1 MSGTGFRP
9 DIQGLRAIAVLLVV
23 LNHAGIPGLSG
34 GYVGVDVFFVIS
46 SFVISRGLLERLR
59 QPGRID
65 LPRFYADRARRIL
78 PASLTVILLTAAAAF
93 VLVSPL
99 RLRAILGDAVAAA
112 LYVPNIRFALEKTDY
127 LAGTAPSPFQ
137 HFWSL
142 GVEEQFYLF
151 WPVLLLGAFLLAGRR
166 MPRLT
171 LLVGALALTSFA
183 ACLVLTQTAQPWAFF
198 SLPTRAWEL
207 MAGALVALAP
217 LPRLRAAP
225 ALGWLGLAA
234 IVASSVLFSAETVY
248 PGWLALVPVVG
259 AMLVIAFGAQAS
271 RGAVGR
277 VLSIRPLVFVGA
289 ISYSLYLVHWPLL
302 VLTHEQ
308 TGPGAPLPLG
318 IGIAVAAASVPVAYL
333 LYRFVETPFRRR
345 RPAPR
350 RALARSGVATITVL
364 AVLLGA
370 GPAVAMIPLA
380 TDRAV
385 AATLIGPNPHATPF
399 VPSNLQPTLADAT
412 LDTGELY
419 TDGCQQGMAD
429 SSVLSCSF
437 GDPDSQTVIA
447 LFGDSHAGRW
457 FPALKDA
464 AARLGARLETFT
476 KSRCRSV
483 DTEAAWAA
491 TQNAGCT
498 QWRTDV
504 LARLRAHPPT
514 VIVLANHLGPTVGRG
529 FEAEKADWEHGFSR
543 SIGQLPASSRVI
555 TVADTP
561 EFPSS
566 PVLCLSAHLGD
577 ADRCAVSRAQ
587 AFNRAI
593 AAADVAVSAR
603 LGTGHIDLTDYFC
616 DARECPPIIG
626 RTLVYSDEHHMTA
639 SYSALLGRPLAE
651 ALRHQLARPPTS
663 SAP

>member
-1 MSGTGFRP
+1 MSSTAFRP
-9 DIQGLRAIAVLLVV
+9 DIQGLRAVAVLLVV

-46 SFVISRGLLERLR
+46 GFVISRGLLERLAKT
-59 QPGRID
+59 GRID

-99 RLRAILGDAVAAA
+99 RLRAILGDAIAAA
-112 LYVPNIRFALEKTDY
+112 LYVPNVRFALEKTDY

-151 WPVLLLGAFLLAGRR
+151 WPVLLLGVFLLSGRR

-171 LLVGALALTSFA
+171 LIVAALALTSFA
-183 ACLVLTQTAQPWAFF
+183 ACLLLTQTAQPWAFF

-225 ALGWLGLAA
+225 ALGWLGLAGILA
-234 IVASSVLFSAETVY
+234 AAVLFSDETVY
-248 PGWLALVPVVG
+248 PGWFALVPVVG
-259 AMLVIAFGAQAS
+259 AMLVIGFGAQAS
-271 RGAVGR
+271 RVAVGR
-277 VLSIRPLVFVGA
+277 VLGIRPLVFVGA

-302 VLTHEQ
+302 VLAHEQ
-308 TGPGAPLPLG
+308 TGLATPLPLG
-318 IGIAVAAASVPVAYL
+318 YSIGLAAASVPLAYL

-350 RALARSGVATITVL
+350 RALVRSGVATVTVL

-370 GPAVAMIPLA
+370 GPAVAMIPLS
-380 TDRAV
+380 TDRSV
-385 AATLIGPNPHATPF
+385 AAAPASPNPRATPF
-399 VPSNLQPTLADAT
+399 VPSNLRPSLDDAT
-412 LDTGELY
+412 LDTGDLY

-429 SSVLSCSF
+429 STVLSCSF

-464 AARLGARLETFT
+464 AARLGARVETFT

-514 VIVLANHLGPTVGRG
+514 VIVLANHLGPTVGRS
-529 FEAEKADWEHGFSR
+529 FEAETADWERGFTR
-543 SIGQLPASSRVI
+543 SIEQLPTSSRVV

-561 EFPSS
+561 EFASS
-566 PVLCLSAHLGD
+566 PALCLSAHLDD
-577 ADRCAVSRAQ
+577 AERCAAPRDE

-651 ALRHQLARPPTS
+651 ALRLQLTGQPTS
-663 SAP
+663 PAP

>member
-1 MSGTGFRP
+1 MSGTTFRP

-46 SFVISRGLLERLR
+46 GFVISRGLLERLR
-59 QPGRID
+59 QTGRVD

-112 LYVPNIRFALEKTDY
+112 LYVPNLRFALEKTDY

-142 GVEEQFYLF
+142 GAEEQFYLF
-151 WPVLLLGAFLLAGRR
+151 WPVLLLGAFLLSGRR
-166 MPRLT
+166 MPRLA
-171 LLVGALALTSFA
+171 LLVAALALTSFA
-183 ACLVLTQTAQPWAFF
+183 ACLMLTQAAQPWAFF
-198 SLPTRAWEL
+198 SLPSRAWEL
-207 MAGALVALAP
+207 MAGALLALLP
-217 LPRLRAAP
+217 MPRLRAAP
-225 ALGWLGLAA
+225 ALGWLGLGA
-234 IVASSVLFSAETVY
+234 ILASAVLFTEETVY
-248 PGWLALVPVVG
+248 PGWLALVPVLG
-259 AMLVIAFGAQAS
+259 AALVIGFGAQAS

-277 VLSIRPLVFVGA
+277 VLGIRPLVFVGA

-302 VLTHEQ
+302 VLAHEQ
-308 TGPGAPLPLG
+308 TGLGAPLPLG
-318 IGIAVAAASVPVAYL
+318 LGIVLAAASVPLAYL
-333 LYRFVETPFRRR
+333 LFRFVEARFRQRR
-345 RPAPR
+345 GTPR
-350 RALARSGVATITVL
+350 RALLRSGVATVTVL

-370 GPAVAMIPLA
+370 GPAVAMIPLS
-380 TDRAV
+380 TNRAV
-385 AATLIGPNPHATPF
+385 SATVAAPRPHATPF
-399 VPSNLQPTLADAT
+399 VPSNVTPALADAT
-412 LDTGELY
+412 ADTGELY
-419 TDGCQQGMAD
+419 SDGCQQGMAH
-429 SSVLSCSF
+429 SEVLSCSF
-437 GDPDSQTVIA
+437 GDPNAQTVIA

-483 DTEAAWAA
+483 DTEAAWSD

-504 LARLRAHPPT
+504 LARLRAQPPT

-529 FEAEKADWEHGFSR
+529 FETEKADWERGFTR
-543 SIGQLPASSRVI
+543 SIDQLPSSSRVI
-555 TVADTP
+555 TLADTP
-561 EFPSS
+561 EFASS

-577 ADRCAVSRAQ
+577 AERCAVPRAQ

-593 AAADVAVSAR
+593 AAADVAVSER
-603 LGTGHIDLTDYFC
+603 LGTGHIDLTDFFC
-616 DARECPPIIG
+616 DARDCPPIIG

-651 ALRHQLARPPTS
+651 ALRRQLTGQPTS
-663 SAP
+663 PAP

>member
-9 DIQGLRAIAVLLVV
+9 DIQGLRAVAVLLVV
-23 LNHAGIPGLSG
+23 LNHAGIPGLPG

-46 SFVISRGLLERLR
+46 GFVISRGLLERLQQTDR
-59 QPGRID
+59 VD

-99 RLRAILGDAVAAA
+99 RLRAILGDAIAAA

-151 WPVLLLGAFLLAGRR
+151 WPVLLLGVFVLSGRR

-171 LLVGALALTSFA
+171 LLVCALALGSFA
-183 ACLVLTQTAQPWAFF
+183 ACLLLTQTAQPWAFF

-207 MAGALVALAP
+207 MAGALVALIP
-217 LPRLRAAP
+217 LPRPRVAP
-225 ALGWLGLAA
+225 VLGWVGLGA
-234 IVASSVLFSAETVY
+234 IIASAVLFTEEAAY
-248 PGWLALVPVVG
+248 PGWLALIPVLG
-259 AMLVIAFGAQAS
+259 AALVIGFGAQAS

-302 VLTHEQ
+302 VLAREQ
-308 TGPGAPLPLG
+308 AGLGAPLPLG
-318 IGIAVAAASVPVAYL
+318 YSVALAAASVPLAYL
-333 LYRFVETPFRRR
+333 LYRFVETPFRQRR
-345 RPAPR
+345 GTPR
-350 RALARSGVATITVL
+350 RALARAGVATVTVL

-370 GPAVAMIPLA
+370 GPAVAMIPLS
-380 TDRAV
+380 TDRTV
-385 AATLIGPNPHATPF
+385 AATPATPHPRATSF

-429 SSVLSCSF
+429 STVLSCSF
-437 GDPDSQTVIA
+437 GDPEAPIVIA

-464 AARLGARLETFT
+464 ADRLGARLETFT

-483 DTEAAWAA
+483 DTEAAWSATENAA
-491 TQNAGCT
+491 CT

-504 LARLRAHPPT
+504 LSRLRAQPPT

-529 FEAEKADWEHGFSR
+529 FETEKADWERGFTR
-543 SIGQLPASSRVI
+543 SIEQLPPSSRVF

-561 EFPSS
+561 EFASS

-577 ADRCAVSRAQ
+577 ADRCAVPRDW

-593 AAADVAVSAR
+593 AAADVAVSSR

-616 DARECPPIIG
+616 DANECPPIIG

-639 SYSALLGRPLAE
+639 SYSALLGRPLAA
-651 ALRHQLARPPTS
+651 ALQRQLARQPPS
-663 SAP
+663 PAP